1 MLRRQV
7 GDEAIWEG
15 IRAYYRRCR
24 DRNALTEDFRR
35 VMEEVILDPHTWLL
49 FQGELTRVSEEG
61 R

>member
-7 GDEAIWEG
+7 GDEAFWDG
-15 IRAYYRRCR
+15 IRAYCRRYR
-24 DRNALTEDFRR
+24 DGNALTGDFRR
-35 VMEEVILDPHTWLL
+35 AMEEIILDPHTWLL